1 MRKKVVWM
9 DVKEAQEKAREL
21 RTSKEDAEKA
31 LKQAQR
37 EAKADEAPAK
47 WVGQAASGNCRWTA

>member
-1 MRKKVVWM
+1 M

-47 WVGQAASGNCRWTA
+47 WVWQAASGNCRWTA